1 MRRGIPILAFLFA
14 AAFGASMEAQAQ
26 STGFRVDRVSF
37 LTFVEAKEAGE
48 TINHSGLQAH
58 VTVGPGTTTDDMDK
72 FADQLQDTEMRA
84 FAEKEHRSL
93 VFITFYTE
101 KTTIDGKESWK
112 LYRVI
117 FVKDADGWKRRVGK
131 SS

>member
-1 MRRGIPILAFLFA
+1 MRNNVPVLAFLLV
-14 AAFGASMEAQAQ
+14 AAFCTSTQAQAQ
-26 STGFRVDRVSF
+26 SKGFRVDRVSF

-48 TINHSGLQAH
+48 KTNHSGIQAH
-58 VTVGPGTTTDDMDK
+58 VTVGPGATTDDMDK
-72 FADQLQDTEMRA
+72 FADRLQDTELRA

-93 VFITFYTE
+93 VFITFYVE
-101 KTTIDGKESWK
+101 KAVVDGKESWK

-117 FVKDADGWKRRVGK
+117 YAKDADGWKRRVGK